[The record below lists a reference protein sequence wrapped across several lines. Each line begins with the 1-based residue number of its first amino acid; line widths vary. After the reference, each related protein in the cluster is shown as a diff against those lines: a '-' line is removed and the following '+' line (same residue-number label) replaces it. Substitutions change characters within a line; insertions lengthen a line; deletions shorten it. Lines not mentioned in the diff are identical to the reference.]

1 VGGETIGLA
10 QIVGQCGASKPSI
23 EAPLEGLFF
32 VGCDA
37 GGVGVGTQQAIDS
50 GIKVADAVERY
61 HQQRGDA
68 V

>member
-1 VGGETIGLA
+1 
-10 QIVGQCGASKPSI
+10 
-23 EAPLEGLFF
+23 

-50 GIKVADAVERY
+50 GIKVADAVERH
-61 HQQRGDA
+61 HQQRTDA